1 MSERMVDIPGGLQI
15 NVQIVGD
22 GNPVLLIHGWSLSSE
37 VWDRQIR
44 ILAESGR
51 RVLAMDM
58 RGHGKS
64 DAPLGG
70 YDLEQ
75 LGRDAFAVLDAFG
88 IDRADVI
95 GWSLGGMVA
104 LRMASVLPGRVRSV
118 VLVAS
123 NGVSASRTENFP
135 FGVPADVPLE
145 RIIAGEK
152 SNRIKLRRSAV
163 GDPFK
168 SPPDPAVLDWLHRI
182 SLQTPSWAGIAAMRT
197 LLCTDQVD
205 LLKAM
210 ATPVSQIVGT
220 ADPALSVRGARWLS
234 AQLGSRLTELDCG
247 HYPMLEMADEF
258 DDALLAA
265 LGAAVPAG

>member
-1 MSERMVDIPGGLQI
+1 MSERMVDIPGGSRV
-15 NVQIVGD
+15 NVQIVGEGD
-22 GNPVLLIHGWSLSSE
+22 PVLLIHGWSLSSE

-44 ILAESGR
+44 ILAESNR

-70 YDLEQ
+70 YDLEH
-75 LGRDAFAVLDAFG
+75 LERDAFAVLDAFDV
-88 IDRADVI
+88 DRADVI

-104 LRMASVLPGRVRSV
+104 LRMASISPDRVRSV

-135 FGVPADVPLE
+135 YGMPADTPLA

-152 SNRIKLRRSAV
+152 NNRVELRRSAV

-168 SPPDPAVLDWLHRI
+168 SPPAPEILDWLHRI
-182 SLQTPSWAGIAAMRT
+182 SLQTPSWAAIAAMRT
-197 LLCTDQVD
+197 LLCTDQVHILD
-205 LLKAM
+205 TLSV
-210 ATPVSQIVGT
+210 PVTQIVGS
-220 ADPALSVRGARWLS
+220 ADPALSIRGARWLS
-234 AQLGSRLTELDCG
+234 TKLSGQLIELDCG
-247 HYPMLEMADEF
+247 HYPMLEKPDEF
-258 DDALLAA
+258 DEALLLA
-265 LGAAVPAG
+265 LQAQVPTG